1 MVFEQPSIYPAGIR
15 IDEPITTLTGLMVSA
30 VCFFAFVK
38 LTKIPVHNKVHL
50 FLRYYFLSMGV
61 ATAIGGIIGH
71 AFLYALSFGW
81 KLPGWIT
88 SMLSI
93 MLVERA
99 AIEYTRPL
107 INRKLGKALKWIN
120 LLELATFMT
129 ITLSTLN
136 FFFVELH
143 TGYGIIGVV
152 GSINLYIW
160 YKRRTKGSKLFLVA
174 VFFSGISGLIYMNEW
189 GISKWLTHSDISHLL
204 LVGGALFFYLGAKR
218 ILTDPVLQEAKN
230 N

>member
-15 IDEPITTLTGLMVSA
+15 IDEPITTLTAVMVSA

-107 INRKLGKALKWIN
+107 VNHKLGKALKWIN

-152 GSINLYIW
+152 GSLNLYIW
-160 YKRRTKGSKLFLVA
+160 YKRRTEGSKLFLVA
-174 VFFSGISGLIYMNEW
+174 VFFYGISGLIYMNEW

-204 LVGGALFFYLGAKR
+204 LVGGAIFFYLGAKR
-218 ILTDPVLQEAKN
+218 ILTDPVLEEAKT
-230 N
+230 